1 MKQPKTRSP
10 PHIVIGAIHSST
22 IMHVVMRT
30 LLPKKETE
38 AATKK
43 RKTDSG
49 KKRATSEIDRVD
61 ATSEDND
68 TSNKPAAKGTTTAHF
83 IKFINEILT

>member
-1 MKQPKTRSP
+1 
-10 PHIVIGAIHSST
+10 
-22 IMHVVMRT
+22 MHVVMRT

-49 KKRATSEIDRVD
+49 KKRAASEIDRVD

-83 IKFINEILT
+83 IKFIKEIFDIMDIDESMKGNYRVIDNASIH